1 MLRGSIRKNSQIRTK
16 SSSSDIRKTFIEY
29 FVQNHGHK
37 HVKSSS
43 VVPLCD
49 PTVPFV
55 NAGMNQ
61 VKLLLTIPR
70 LLHFVWSHDS
80 EYGN

>member
-1 MLRGSIRKNSQIRTK
+1 MLRLPVKNIPVFQIGNWKRMKCT
-16 SSSSDIRKTFIEY
+16 SHDIRKTFIEY
-29 FVQNHGHK
+29 FTEIHGHK

-61 VKLLLTIPR
+61 VNI
-70 LLHFVWSHDS
+70 
-80 EYGN
+80 